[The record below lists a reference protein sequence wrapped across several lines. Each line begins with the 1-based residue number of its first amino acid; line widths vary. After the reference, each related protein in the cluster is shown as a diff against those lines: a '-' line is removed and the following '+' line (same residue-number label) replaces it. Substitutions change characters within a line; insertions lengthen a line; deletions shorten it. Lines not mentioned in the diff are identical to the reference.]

1 MKILKTLMEQKGME
15 IPVQPV
21 VYVLCEENG
30 SYSEYSMTVLRVFV
44 DEKEAHAAAEALN
57 DYNIRFLDYERDN
70 RHKLDNTLMT
80 ADGKPDYDARQK
92 RYNEMR
98 GEFIALNPP
107 LYGITMGC
115 GDDDRAFLVEAVEA
129 Q

>member
-15 IPVQPV
+15 IPAQPV
-21 VYVLCEENG
+21 VYVLCREYG
-30 SYSEYSMTVLRVFV
+30 EYSDYGMTVEKVFV
-44 DEKEAHAAAEALN
+44 SEAEANAAAEALN

-80 ADGKPDYDARQK
+80 ADGKPDYEARQK

-98 GEFIALNPP
+98 GEFTALNPP

-115 GDDDRAFLVEAVEA
+115 GDDDRVFSVEAVEA